1 MEDIKHRMKLYH
13 TGKQV
18 IQEPDIHYG
27 RKNADFGWGF
37 YLTPDREF
45 ACRWA
50 GSEAILN
57 EYELDTDG
65 LLIHSFSR
73 EEDWFDY
80 IFHNR
85 RARDSLEADVIIG
98 PIANDILFDTL
109 GIISSGVFSPQKA
122 LQLLRVGSE
131 YIQVA
136 IKSEKA
142 AKQLHWITAAP
153 IERVGEDAF
162 RAEQEDYLTELAE
175 MLEALEE

>member
-1 MEDIKHRMKLYH
+1 MTAEQTRLKLYH
-13 TGKQV
+13 TGDQV
-18 IQEPDIHYG
+18 IQAPDIHYG

-57 EYELDTDG
+57 EYELETDG
-65 LLIHSFSR
+65 LLIHRFSR
-73 EEDWFDY
+73 DEDWFQY

-85 RARDSLEADVIIG
+85 RAEDSLEADVIIG

-109 GIISSGVFSPQKA
+109 GVISSGVFPPQKA
-122 LQLLRVGSE
+122 LQLLKVGPA
-131 YIQVA
+131 YTQVA

-153 IERVGEDAF
+153 IQRVDDAAF
-162 RAEQEDYLTELAE
+162 HAEQEAYLASLAE
-175 MLEALEE
+175 TLEKL